1 MCYYGL
7 QENGQQS
14 RKRSKMKL
22 KIEIEVGDQLGDSFS
37 MAILNEVGEDRILRR
52 NTESDLLP
60 VFQDMCKTVMKHG
73 SIYLQ
78 FDTDT
83 KEVTLIKR

>member
-60 VFQDMCKTVMKHG
+60 VFSRTCAR
-73 SIYLQ
+73 L
-78 FDTDT
+78 
-83 KEVTLIKR
+83 L